1 MQRFDYGRQRSR
13 HFTHLLALMPWIRSP
28 WWDGAWVLS
37 GVAIGCL
44 LILATVYVA
53 PRVLIL
59 FGAGL
64 LGTAHLISPIAL
76 VWGRPDLRA
85 MALSKP
91 VKFIGLP
98 LLLLAVAAI
107 VGSISAGLP
116 LDAVLDFSK
125 ISVRSPAD
133 FGNPLIA
140 LMFIY
145 VVWNAYHFGMQNF
158 GVLSIYRAKSGGGR
172 RSWDMIF
179 CLVMI
184 TAATLLPFAPRLPFA
199 LYSPIKW
206 GVIAL
211 AAASIPIMLSRELRF
226 GPRTVFIVT
235 TALGPPAML
244 WWGFLAF
251 TMHNSWPWFQGV
263 PFWPFIWGF
272 ALISMNHWL
281 VSIGLASH
289 VYSRQRRC
297 SPLLFLVAVAILG
310 SLVFIALFV
319 NPHTLVMHITAMAIA
334 LRLGLGFVHFLYDR
348 WLYKFSDPQ
357 VRATIGRDIFSLAPI
372 SCEPSVPS
380 S

>member
-1 MQRFDYGRQRSR
+1 MI
-13 HFTHLLALMPWIRSP
+13 PWIRSP
-28 WWDGAWVLS
+28 WWDAAWVLS
-37 GVAIGCL
+37 GVPIGCL
-44 LILATVYVA
+44 LVLATVCVA
-53 PRVLIL
+53 PRTVVLL
-59 FGAGL
+59 GAGL

-76 VWGRPDLRA
+76 AWGRPDLRA

-91 VKFIGLP
+91 AKFIGLP
-98 LLLLAVAAI
+98 LLLLASAAI
-107 VGSISAGLP
+107 VGSISAALP

-133 FGNPLIA
+133 FQNLLIV
-140 LMFIY
+140 LLLVY

-172 RSWDMIF
+172 RSWDMSF
-179 CLVMI
+179 CLVTI
-184 TAATLLPFAPRLPFA
+184 TVATLLPFVPLFPFA
-199 LYSPIKW
+199 RHLYSPIKW

-211 AAASIPIMLSRELRF
+211 AAASIPIMLSRESRF
-226 GPRTVFIVT
+226 GPRTIFIAT

-244 WWGFLAF
+244 WWGFLS
-251 TMHNSWPWFQGV
+251 HSWSWLPL
-263 PFWPFIWGF
+263 WPFIWGF
-272 ALISMNHWL
+272 ALLSMNHWL

-297 SPLLFLVAVAILG
+297 SPLLFVAASAILG
-310 SLVFIALFV
+310 GLVFVALFV
-319 NPHTLVMHITAMAIA
+319 DPRTLAMHITATAIA

-372 SCEPSVPS
+372 TCEPSVHRCRHREN
-380 S
+380 